1 MPVFNNDIVE
11 LRPTSRARGSNRKL
25 LSACSVRESRL
36 AYRARAFGQ
45 QCAYLSSGM
54 LVISV
59 RRIGSCGVSCVLQRS
74 RDHELPEK
82 FCNV

>member
-11 LRPTSRARGSNRKL
+11 LRPTSRARGSDGN
-25 LSACSVRESRL
+25 LSMAWVRGFRL

-45 QCAYLSSGM
+45 QRAYLSSGM

-59 RRIGSCGVSCVLQRS
+59 RRIGSYGVSCVLQRS
-74 RDHELPEK
+74 RDHGLPETW
-82 FCNV
+82 CRGL